1 MRKRERE
8 GGREKNEQ
16 RKEERER
23 EREQHVK
30 LQQTCTIVQQ
40 VRQVD
45 LKVDMEREVS
55 CSSGPRVVRRALR
68 HLARQRCMIVWEMGV
83 ASRRENTSE
92 RVGST

>member
-1 MRKRERE
+1 M
-8 GGREKNEQ
+8 
-16 RKEERER
+16 
-23 EREQHVK
+23 
-30 LQQTCTIVQQ
+30 VQQ

-45 LKVDMEREVS
+45 LMVAMEREVS

-83 ASRRENTSE
+83 AKRRENTSE